1 MIPTITPEQRKT
13 LDEHNGEPIVVL
25 DPDRQQ
31 RFVLIADTHD
41 RVRDLFAESNG
52 NGGWTAEKEG
62 RRRDLIDKDIAGTIT
77 VEERAELAALDLQG
91 NQHYDKIAPRPIE
104 GARRLHRQLLNQ
116 RGNQ

>member
-1 MIPTITPEQRKT
+1 MKK
-13 LDEHNGEPIVVL
+13 LVVL
-25 DPDRQQ
+25 GHGTGGTIIAAKMRQ
-31 RFVLIADTHD
+31 RLP
-41 RVRDLFAESNG
+41 ESQ
-52 NGGWTAEKEG
+52 WSITV
-62 RRRDLIDKDIAGTIT
+62 IDKDIAGTIT